1 MICFTRIPLK
11 DFIKKHNPQEPKKE
25 TIENF
30 EKEIN
35 NLLENAP
42 KQDDEEFQKNE
53 INKFLKNTY
62 GYDCNTY
69 KKVDSAIY
77 VDGEVRVLIE
87 VKALNNRNEFPKNRE
102 NPISKAFCQMVLYFL
117 EEIEKEKNNSLKH
130 TIICNAHEFFLFDC
144 KDLLFLKED
153 KRIKDFYK
161 KCAKKEGTDSSK
173 PKFYKDLEQ
182 YLQEDFQGEL
192 RYTHFNLS
200 NYDPKELP
208 LIYQV
213 LSQEVLL
220 KQRKTLDAN
229 TLNKDF
235 YEELLYILGLE
246 EQNDKGKIL
255 IKPSRT
261 QNSLSAA
268 LKKKYENLDDEEV
281 MALLIAWNNR
291 ILFLRLLE
299 SLLISFKHFE
309 KPFLTTENFKDFNA
323 LNTLFFEVLAKKN
336 SERSLNKE
344 DKILEKI
351 PYLNSSLFDQ
361 TPLELKGHEI
371 RLLENKKLELYQNSV
386 LKKHENYQEKK
397 ELPLLKYLFEFLRLY
412 KFTTTPKDIK
422 DNTDTSESRLINPSV
437 LGLVFEKLNG
447 YKEGSFYTPSFI
459 TSYMCKES
467 ITPIVLDK
475 FNAIYQWDCENLKAL
490 REKIDRNFSNEKA
503 KEYLNTLLTLRIC
516 DPAVGS
522 GHFLVSALNEMVLIA
537 YELGL
542 IASLYRHELRLEND
556 EIIIHHAQTGEI
568 FNYKKPHSENDPH
581 HQIQK
586 ELFELK
592 KDIIENCLFGVDIN
606 PNSCEITKLRLW
618 IELLKYSYYIFEK
631 GKNTNNL
638 ETLPNIDINIKCAN
652 SLVSRFALKDKALL
666 KTEKNKNLEYYI
678 AEYKELVKI
687 YKDPKI
693 LESLTRPIKD
703 SNAVRKY
710 AKERLY
716 QELAQ
721 NPNKDFK
728 KALNDRIEKIKEA
741 FKLTLEPPQKELK
754 FKKFLKEHLE
764 LYGKSILEEANDNGL
779 ELEALALEKKM
790 AHEGLFH
797 DYTPYPKL
805 DKTDKVVGLEHFN
818 RYVLTSYKDLQDENE
833 RYANALEWRFEF
845 PEVLNDE
852 GDFLGFD
859 CIIGNPPY
867 IRQEHIKDLKP
878 LLQKQY
884 QDFYNSTA
892 DIYTYFFAL
901 AYHLLKEKG
910 FNAFITSNKYARAK
924 YGAKLRELLLK
935 KTTLVSYMELNALK
949 VFESAA
955 VDTSIM
961 SFIKQT
967 PPKESDFEY
976 YEPTPNDKDDLKSTP
991 HLPMKQNALSTESFI
1006 FANATLLDLRDKIE
1020 SVGTPLKDWDIQIN
1034 YGIKTGANEAFIIP
1048 TEKREEIL
1056 KNCDDAQKDERGMS
1070 ERERTKELIKPI
1082 LRGKDIKR
1090 YSYEWADLW
1099 VIIAKFG
1106 SHEFLEVEYPTI
1118 YNHLLQYKDQL
1129 EQRGQ
1134 CRYSRG
1140 PQNSN
1145 KPYPGQHHW
1154 LELDNNPKDSYLQD
1168 FEKEKIVYGEIV
1180 QEPRFYLDNGECEL
1194 GVFYAEATS
1203 FILTGEHLRYLL
1215 GMLHSKLITF
1225 AFKTFYAGGGLGESG
1240 YRYKKAFIERLP
1252 IPQITEKNQELAD
1265 KITDGAK
1272 QILALKAKDPKAN
1285 TQGLEKEIDAL
1296 VYQLYHLTDEEIKTI
1311 ENGQ

>member
-1 MICFTRIPLK
+1 MIFTRIPLK
-11 DFIKKHNPQEPKKE
+11 DFIKKYNPPTPTKE
-25 TIENF
+25 TVENF

-35 NLLENAP
+35 SLLENAP
-42 KQDDEEFQKNE
+42 RQDGEEFQKNE
-53 INKFLKNTY
+53 INSFLKNTY
-62 GYDCNTY
+62 GYKCNTDE
-69 KKVDSAIY
+69 KVDSAIY

-102 NPISKAFCQMVLYFL
+102 NPLSKAFCQMVLYFL

-144 KDLLFLKED
+144 KDLLFLNED
-153 KRIKDFYK
+153 KCIKKLYK
-161 KCAKKEGTDSSK
+161 NYAKKEGTDSSK

-182 YLQEDFQGEL
+182 YLQKDFQGEL

-200 NYDPKELP
+200 DDFKELP

-213 LSQEVLL
+213 LSHEVLL
-220 KQRKTLDAN
+220 KQKKTLDAN

-255 IKPSRT
+255 IKPSCT
-261 QNSLSAA
+261 ENSLSDA
-268 LKKKYENLDDEEV
+268 LKKKYTNLDDEEV

-299 SLLISFKHFE
+299 SLLISFRHFKNE
-309 KPFLTTENFKDFNA
+309 NHFLTTENFNDFNA

-336 SERSLNKE
+336 SERFPEIKK
-344 DKILEKI
+344 DKILQKI

-371 RLLENKKLELYQNSV
+371 KLLDNKKLEIYKNSV
-386 LKKHENYQEKK
+386 LKKHEDYQKEK
-397 ELPLLKYLFEFLRLY
+397 ELPLLKYLFEFLRVY
-412 KFTTTPKDIK
+412 DFTTTPKDIK
-422 DNTDTSESRLINPSV
+422 DNQNKSESRLINPSV

-475 FNAIYQWDCENLKAL
+475 FNQTYKIECEKLTELKNYL
-490 REKIDRNFSNEKA
+490 KNSYKEDKR
-503 KEYLNTLLTLRIC
+503 KEYLQLLLTLRVC

-556 EIIIHHAQTGEI
+556 EIIIHYTPTGEI
-568 FNYKKPHSENDPH
+568 FNYKKPDSENDPH
-581 HQIQK
+581 HHIQK
-586 ELFELK
+586 ELFNLK

-652 SLVSRFALKDKALL
+652 SLISRFSLHDDLKKIPNI
-666 KTEKNKNLEYYI
+666 KQKI
-678 AEYKELVKI
+678 QEYKDLVAQ
-687 YKDPKI
+687 YKDPNPLYPLNKQDLINKI
-693 LESLTRPIKD
+693 QDLKNTFSLTLKDPKTKAELEKAIEKHIKD
-703 SNAVRKY
+703 YNYFALDDKSLLAGLNYFTPSLFGTPKLSP
-710 AKERLY
+710 KE
-716 QELAQ
+716 E
-721 NPNKDFK
+721 
-728 KALNDRIEKIKEA
+728 EEA
-741 FKLTLEPPQKELK
+741 FAS
-754 FKKFLKEHLE
+754 
-764 LYGKSILEEANDNGL
+764 YGRIR
-779 ELEALALEKKM
+779 ALRK
-790 AHEGLFH
+790 
-797 DYTPYPKL
+797 KL
-805 DKTDKVVGLEHFN
+805 DDALSGRE
-818 RYVLTSYKDLQDENE
+818 YQ
-833 RYANALEWRFEF
+833 NAFEWRFEF
-845 PEVLNDE
+845 PEVLDDE

-884 QDFYNSTA
+884 QDFYNSSS

-924 YGAKLRELLLK
+924 YGTKLRELLLK
-935 KTTLVSYMELNALK
+935 KTTIVSYMELNALK

-961 SFIKQT
+961 NFIKQT
-967 PPKESDFEY
+967 PLKENSFKY
-976 YEPTPNDKDDLKSTP
+976 YEPTPNDKDDLKNTP
-991 HLPMKQNALSTESFI
+991 SLLMKQNALSTESFI
-1006 FANATLLDLRDKIE
+1006 FANATFLDLRDKMENI
-1020 SVGTPLKDWDIQIN
+1020 GTPLKDWDIQI
-1034 YGIKTGANEAFIIP
+1034 YRGILTGANEAFIIP
-1048 TEKREEIL
+1048 TEKRDAIL
-1056 KNCDDAQKDERGMS
+1056 NACKTQE

-1082 LRGKDIKR
+1082 LREKDIKR
-1090 YSYEWADLW
+1090 YSYEWAHLW
-1099 VIIAKFG
+1099 VINTHNGYTSAFKSKIPPIDIEKYPAIKTHLDAHYDTIATRCDQG
-1106 SHEFLEVEYPTI
+1106 DTPYHLRNCAYLE
-1118 YNHLLQYKDQL
+1118 
-1129 EQRGQ
+1129 
-1134 CRYSRG
+1134 
-1140 PQNSN
+1140 
-1145 KPYPGQHHW
+1145 
-1154 LELDNNPKDSYLQD
+1154 D

-1194 GVFYAEATS
+1194 GGFYAEATS

-1252 IPQITEKNQELAD
+1252 IPKITTKNQELAD
-1265 KITDGAK
+1265 KITDYAE
-1272 QILALKAKDPKAN
+1272 QILALKEKDPKAN
-1285 TQGLEKEIDAL
+1285 TQKLEKEIDAL
-1296 VYQLYHLTDEEIKTI
+1296 VYQLYHLTDEEIKII
-1311 ENGQ
+1311 EDGQ

>member
-1 MICFTRIPLK
+1 MIKFAHIPLK

-35 NLLENAP
+35 SLLENA
-42 KQDDEEFQKNE
+42 KRQDDEEFQKNE
-53 INKFLKNTY
+53 INKFLKNAY
-62 GYDCNTY
+62 GYDCNTR

-77 VDGEVRVLIE
+77 VDGKAWVLIE
-87 VKALNNRNEFPKNRE
+87 VKALNKKTEFPKNRE
-102 NPISKAFCQMVLYFL
+102 NPLSKAFCQMVLYFL

-144 KDLLFLKED
+144 KDLLFLKD
-153 KRIKDFYK
+153 NKRIKKFYDNH
-161 KCAKKEGTDSSK
+161 AKKEGTDSSK

-200 NYDPKELP
+200 SYDPKELP

-268 LKKKYENLDDEEV
+268 LKYSYTNLDDEEV

-299 SLLISFKHFE
+299 SLLISFEHFE
-309 KPFLTTENFKDFNA
+309 NKNHFLTTDNFKDFNA

-336 SERSLNKE
+336 SERLPATKE
-344 DKILEKI
+344 NKILEKI

-361 TPLELKGHEI
+361 TPLELKGYEI
-371 RLLENKKLELYQNSV
+371 KLLDNKKLEIYKNSV
-386 LKKHENYQEKK
+386 LKKHEDYQNEKA
-397 ELPLLKYLFEFLRLY
+397 LPLLKYLFEFLRVY
-412 KFTTTPKDIK
+412 DFTTTPKDIK
-422 DNTDTSESRLINPSV
+422 DNQNKSESRLINPSV

-475 FNAIYQWDCENLKAL
+475 FNAIYEWGCKDLESLKG
-490 REKIDRNFSNEKA
+490 KIDRNFSNEKA
-503 KEYLNTLLTLRIC
+503 KEYLQLLLTLRVC

-522 GHFLVSALNEMVLIA
+522 GHFLVSALNEMVWIA

-542 IASLYRHELRLEND
+542 IASLHRHELRLEND
-556 EIIIHHAQTGEI
+556 EIIIHTPENKI
-568 FNYKKPHSENDPH
+568 FNYTIPHRENDPH

-592 KDIIENCLFGVDIN
+592 KSIIENCLFGVDIN

-631 GKNTNNL
+631 GKNTNAL

-652 SLVSRFALKDKALL
+652 SLIFNFPLNSKLTIGQTLEFS
-666 KTEKNKNLEYYI
+666 KNLKAEI
-678 AEYKELVKI
+678 KEYKNSVML
-687 YKDPKI
+687 YKEGLGEKTKI
-693 LESLTRPIKD
+693 LQNIAKLKSLIINYFIEKHQAKKHLKESLKAFISEYGDGIFDIGTAFGMEMLKIARLKENNYRFNPTLTKKQPRPIGVEA
-703 SNAVRKY
+703 N
-710 AKERLY
+710 RL
-716 QELAQ
+716 L
-721 NPNKDFK
+721 
-728 KALNDRIEKIKEA
+728 IKIRECY
-741 FKLTLEPPQKELK
+741 E
-754 FKKFLKEHLE
+754 
-764 LYGKSILEEANDNGL
+764 ILENLRNS
-779 ELEALALEKKM
+779 K
-790 AHEGLFH
+790 
-797 DYTPYPKL
+797 
-805 DKTDKVVGLEHFN
+805 
-818 RYVLTSYKDLQDENE
+818 
-833 RYANALEWRFEF
+833 ALEWRFEF
-845 PEVLNDE
+845 PEVLDDE

-867 IRQEHIKDLKP
+867 IRQEQIKDLKP
-878 LLQKQY
+878 LLEKQY
-884 QDFYNSTA
+884 HDFYNSTA

-910 FNAFITSNKYARAK
+910 FSAFITSNKYARAK
-924 YGAKLRELLLK
+924 YGAKLREWLLK
-935 KTTLVSYMELNALK
+935 KTTIVSYMELNALK

-961 SFIKQT
+961 NFIKQT
-967 PPKESDFEY
+967 PPKESVFKY

-991 HLPMKQNALSTESFI
+991 SLSMKQNALSTESFI

-1020 SVGTPLKDWDIQIN
+1020 KSGTPLKDWDIQIN
-1034 YGIKTGANEAFIIP
+1034 YGIKTGTNEAFIIP
-1048 TEKREEIL
+1048 TEKRDAIL
-1056 KNCDDAQKDERGMS
+1056 NACKTQE
-1070 ERERTKELIKPI
+1070 ERERTERLIKPI

-1090 YSYEWADLW
+1090 YSYEWAGEW
-1099 VIIAKFG
+1099 IIFIPWHFPNTG
-1106 SHEFLEVEYPTI
+1106 SPKSMEKNEQDFSIHYPII
-1118 YNHLLQYKDQL
+1118 YAHLLSHKDEL
-1129 EQRGQ
+1129 LKRNKDETGKRYEWYCLQRWAAN
-1134 CRYSRG
+1134 Y
-1140 PQNSN
+1140 
-1145 KPYPGQHHW
+1145 Y
-1154 LELDNNPKDSYLQD
+1154 QD

-1194 GVFYAEATS
+1194 GGFYAEATS

-1265 KITDGAK
+1265 KIIALVDK
-1272 QILALKAKDPKAN
+1272 ILKSKEKDPKAN
-1285 TQGLEKEIDAL
+1285 TQKLEKEIDAL
-1296 VYQLYHLTDEEIKTI
+1296 VYRLYNLTDEEIKII
-1311 ENGQ
+1311 EDGQRIKSACSLSKKHPPLKKGDS

>member
-1 MICFTRIPLK
+1 MIRFARIPLK

-35 NLLENAP
+35 SLLENAP
-42 KQDDEEFQKNE
+42 RQDDEEFQKNE
-53 INKFLKNTY
+53 INKFLKNAY

-77 VDGEVRVLIE
+77 VGKEVRVLIE
-87 VKALNNRNEFPKNRE
+87 VKALNNRNEFPKDRE
-102 NPISKAFCQMVLYFL
+102 NPLSKAFCQMVLYFL

-144 KDLLFLKED
+144 KDLLFLEKD
-153 KRIKDFYK
+153 KRINKFYENY
-161 KCAKKEGTDSSK
+161 AKKEGTDSSK
-173 PKFYKDLEQ
+173 PKFYQDLEQ

-192 RYTHFNLS
+192 PYTHFNLS
-200 NYDPKELP
+200 DDFKELP

-213 LSQEVLL
+213 LSHEVLL

-246 EQNDKGKIL
+246 EKNEKGKIL

-261 QNSLSAA
+261 ENSLSDA
-268 LKKKYENLDDEEV
+268 LKGSYNNLDDEEV

-309 KPFLTTENFKDFNA
+309 KPFLTTENFNDFNA

-351 PYLNSSLFDQ
+351 PYLNSSLFDK
-361 TPLELKGHEI
+361 TPLELKGYEI
-371 RLLENKKLELYQNSV
+371 KLLDNKKLEIYKNSV

-397 ELPLLKYLFEFLRLY
+397 ELPLLEYFFAFLRLY

-475 FNAIYQWDCENLKAL
+475 FNATYQWDCENLKAL

-503 KEYLNTLLTLRIC
+503 KEYLNTLLTLRVC

-522 GHFLVSALNEMVLIA
+522 GHFLVSALNEMVWIA

-542 IASLYRHELRLEND
+542 IVSLYRHKLRLEND

-592 KDIIENCLFGVDIN
+592 KSIIENCLFGVDIN
-606 PNSCEITKLRLW
+606 PNSCEIAKLRLW
-618 IELLKYSYYIFEK
+618 IELLKYSYYIFEE
-631 GKNTNNL
+631 GKNTNAL

-652 SLVSRFALKDKALL
+652 SLISRFNLNDDLKKIPNI
-666 KTEKNKNLEYYI
+666 KQKI
-678 AEYKELVKI
+678 QEYKDLVAQ
-687 YKDPKI
+687 YKDPNPLYPLNKADLINKI
-693 LESLTRPIKD
+693 QDLKNTFSLTLKD
-703 SNAVRKY
+703 PKTKA
-710 AKERLY
+710 
-716 QELAQ
+716 ELE
-721 NPNKDFK
+721 
-728 KALNDRIEKIKEA
+728 KAIEKHIKKYNDFALDDKSLLDGLNYFIPSLFGTPKLSPKEEEEA
-741 FKLTLEPPQKELK
+741 FAS
-754 FKKFLKEHLE
+754 
-764 LYGKSILEEANDNGL
+764 YGRIR
-779 ELEALALEKKM
+779 ALRK
-790 AHEGLFH
+790 
-797 DYTPYPKL
+797 KL
-805 DKTDKVVGLEHFN
+805 DDALSGRE
-818 RYVLTSYKDLQDENE
+818 YQ
-833 RYANALEWRFEF
+833 NAFEWRFEF

-867 IRQEHIKDLKP
+867 IDYRKIDEKTKIFLSKFSSVYKKSKEGSIFVYFIERASKLIIKHGLISFINPIAYLCKPTDHGIRDYIDKNLKITMLIDL
-878 LLQKQY
+878 
-884 QDFYNSTA
+884 
-892 DIYTYFFAL
+892 
-901 AYHLLKEKG
+901 
-910 FNAFITSNKYARAK
+910 SNIKI
-924 YGAKLRELLLK
+924 
-935 KTTLVSYMELNALK
+935 
-949 VFESAA
+949 FESAS
-955 VDTSIM
+955 TYTCINI
-961 SFIKQT
+961 FKREN
-967 PPKESDFEY
+967 KENEILFQRFDDFTELSS
-976 YEPTPNDKDDLKSTP
+976 NKDDFLKIPSVNIEHISIFLDPISRHIAERFKTQ
-991 HLPMKQNALSTESFI
+991 LGDFCKIFCGLS
-1006 FANATLLDLRDKIE
+1006 KIGFRSDVINTNSE
-1020 SVGTPLKDWDIQIN
+1020 KSV
-1034 YGIKTGANEAFIIP
+1034 Y
-1048 TEKREEIL
+1048 
-1056 KNCDDAQKDERGMS
+1056 
-1070 ERERTKELIKPI
+1070 
-1082 LRGKDIKR
+1082 
-1090 YSYEWADLW
+1090 
-1099 VIIAKFG
+1099 
-1106 SHEFLEVEYPTI
+1106 FLESSDI
-1118 YNHLLQYKDQL
+1118 YRYYVNDFGKKFLKRIDDYFSQEKQEIF
-1129 EQRGQ
+1129 EQ
-1134 CRYSRG
+1134 
-1140 PQNSN
+1140 
-1145 KPYPGQHHW
+1145 
-1154 LELDNNPKDSYLQD
+1154 QD
-1168 FEKEKIVYGEIV
+1168 IIFMTRMTNQIRCVVVPLGVYGGKVNILYDFRID
-1180 QEPRFYLDNGECEL
+1180 RFLIL
-1194 GVFYAEATS
+1194 GV
-1203 FILTGEHLRYLL
+1203 LN
-1215 GMLHSKLITF
+1215 SKLMTYF
-1225 AFKTFYAGGGLGESG
+1225 
-1240 YRYKKAFIERLP
+1240 YKKKFFPTHMQGGAFGFDTLSVETLP
-1252 IPQITEKNQELAD
+1252 IPQITKSNKPTAD
-1265 KITDGAK
+1265 KIIALVDKILQAK
-1272 QILALKAKDPKAN
+1272 EKDPKAN

-1296 VYQLYHLTDEEIKTI
+1296 VYQIYHLTDEEIKII

>member
-1 MICFTRIPLK
+1 MMSFTRILLK
-11 DFIKKHNPQEPKKE
+11 DFIKKYNPPTPTKE

-35 NLLENAP
+35 SLLENAP
-42 KQDDEEFQKNE
+42 RQDDEEFQKNE
-53 INKFLKNTY
+53 INKFFLKTY
-62 GYDCNTY
+62 GYECNTR
-69 KKVDSAIY
+69 KKVDSAVY

-87 VKALNNRNEFPKNRE
+87 VKALNNKIEFPKNRE
-102 NPISKAFCQMVLYFL
+102 NPLSKAFCQMVFYFL
-117 EEIEKEKNNSLKH
+117 KEIENNNSLKH
-130 TIICNAHEFFLFDC
+130 AIICNVHEFFLFDC
-144 KDLLFLKED
+144 KDLLFLNDD
-153 KRIKDFYK
+153 KRIKKFYK
-161 KCAKKEGTDSSK
+161 NYDKKEGTDPSTK
-173 PKFYKDLEQ
+173 RFYSDLEE
-182 YLQEDFQGEL
+182 YLKKDFKGEL
-192 RYTHFNLS
+192 PYTHFNLS
-200 NYDPKELP
+200 SYDPKELP
-208 LIYQV
+208 LIYQA

-220 KQRKTLDAN
+220 KQKKTLDAN

-246 EQNDKGKIL
+246 EQNEKGKIL

-261 QNSLSAA
+261 QNSLSYA
-268 LKKKYENLDDEEV
+268 LKEKYKNLEDEEV

-309 KPFLTTENFKDFNA
+309 KSFLTTDNFKTFNA

-336 SERSLNKE
+336 NERLKEIKE

-351 PYLNSSLFDQ
+351 PYLNSSLFDK

-371 RLLENKKLELYQNSV
+371 KLLDNKKLEIYKNSV
-386 LKKHENYQEKK
+386 LKKHEDYQKEKA
-397 ELPLLKYLFEFLRLY
+397 LPLLKYFFAFLHAY

-422 DNTDTSESRLINPSV
+422 DNQNKSESRLINPSV

-475 FNAIYQWDCENLKAL
+475 FNAIYQWDCKDLEALKG
-490 REKIDRNFSNEKA
+490 KIDRNFSKEKA
-503 KEYLNTLLTLRIC
+503 KEYLQLLLTLRVC

-522 GHFLVSALNEMVLIA
+522 GHFLVSALNEMVWIA

-556 EIIIHHAQTGEI
+556 EIIIHTPEDKV
-568 FNYKKPHSENDPH
+568 FNYTIPHSENDPH
-581 HQIQK
+581 HHIQK

-631 GKNTNNL
+631 GKNTNAL
-638 ETLPNIDINIKCAN
+638 ETLPNIDINIKCTN
-652 SLVSRFALKDKALL
+652 SLISRFALKDKALL
-666 KTEKNKNLEYYI
+666 KTEKNQNLEYYI

-693 LESLTRPIKD
+693 LETLTHPIKD

-728 KALNDRIEKIKEA
+728 KALNDRIEKIKKA
-741 FKLTLEPPQKELK
+741 FKLTLDPPPKELK

-764 LYGKSILEEANDNGL
+764 LYGKSILEEANYNGL
-779 ELEALALEKKM
+779 ELEALALEKQM
-790 AHEGLFH
+790 ANEKLFH
-797 DYTPYPKL
+797 DYRPYPKL
-805 DKTDKVVGLEHFN
+805 DKSDKVVGLEHFN

-833 RYANALEWRFEF
+833 RYANAFEWRFEF
-845 PEVLNDE
+845 PEVLDDE

-878 LLQKQY
+878 LLEKQY
-884 QDFYNSTA
+884 QDFYNSSS

-901 AYHLLKEKG
+901 SYHLLKEKG

-935 KTTLVSYMELNALK
+935 K
-949 VFESAA
+949 
-955 VDTSIM
+955 
-961 SFIKQT
+961 
-967 PPKESDFEY
+967 
-976 YEPTPNDKDDLKSTP
+976 
-991 HLPMKQNALSTESFI
+991 
-1006 FANATLLDLRDKIE
+1006 
-1020 SVGTPLKDWDIQIN
+1020 
-1034 YGIKTGANEAFIIP
+1034 
-1048 TEKREEIL
+1048 
-1056 KNCDDAQKDERGMS
+1056 
-1070 ERERTKELIKPI
+1070 
-1082 LRGKDIKR
+1082 
-1090 YSYEWADLW
+1090 
-1099 VIIAKFG
+1099 
-1106 SHEFLEVEYPTI
+1106 
-1118 YNHLLQYKDQL
+1118 NHP
-1129 EQRGQ
+1129 
-1134 CRYSRG
+1134 C
-1140 PQNSN
+1140 
-1145 KPYPGQHHW
+1145 
-1154 LELDNNPKDSYLQD
+1154 
-1168 FEKEKIVYGEIV
+1168 
-1180 QEPRFYLDNGECEL
+1180 
-1194 GVFYAEATS
+1194 
-1203 FILTGEHLRYLL
+1203 
-1215 GMLHSKLITF
+1215 
-1225 AFKTFYAGGGLGESG
+1225 
-1240 YRYKKAFIERLP
+1240 
-1252 IPQITEKNQELAD
+1252 
-1265 KITDGAK
+1265 
-1272 QILALKAKDPKAN
+1272 
-1285 TQGLEKEIDAL
+1285 
-1296 VYQLYHLTDEEIKTI
+1296 
-1311 ENGQ
+1311 

>member
-1 MICFTRIPLK
+1 MMSFTRIPLK
-11 DFIKKHNPQEPKKE
+11 VFIKKYNPQEPKKE

-35 NLLENAP
+35 SLLENVP
-42 KQDDEEFQKNE
+42 RQDDEEFQKNE
-53 INKFLKNTY
+53 INKFLKNAY

-69 KKVDSAIY
+69 EKVDSVIY
-77 VDGEVRVLIE
+77 VDKEVRVLIE
-87 VKALNNRNEFPKNRE
+87 VKALNNKTEFPKNRE
-102 NPISKAFCQMVLYFL
+102 NPLSKAFCQMVLYFL

-144 KDLLFLKED
+144 KDLLSLKED
-153 KRIKDFYK
+153 KRIKKFYK
-161 KCAKKEGTDSSK
+161 NYAKKEGTDSSK

-182 YLQEDFQGEL
+182 FLQEDFQGEL

-200 NYDPKELP
+200 DDFKELP

-220 KQRKTLDAN
+220 KQKRTLDAN

-261 QNSLSAA
+261 KNSLSGA
-268 LKKKYENLDDEEV
+268 LKEKYKNLDDEEV

-299 SLLISFKHFE
+299 SLLISFEHFE
-309 KPFLTTENFKDFNA
+309 KERSFLTTGNFKDFNA

-336 SERSLNKE
+336 SERLPEIKE
-344 DKILEKI
+344 NKILGKI
-351 PYLNSSLFDQ
+351 PYLNSSLFDK

-371 RLLENKKLELYQNSV
+371 KLLDNKKLEIYKNSV
-386 LKKHENYQEKK
+386 LKKHENYQKDK
-397 ELPLLKYLFEFLRLY
+397 ASLPLLEYFFKFLHLY

-467 ITPIVLDK
+467 ITTIVLDK
-475 FNAIYQWDCENLKAL
+475 FNQKYNIECDKLKEL
-490 REKIDRNFSNEKA
+490 KNYLKNSYKEDKR
-503 KEYLNTLLTLRIC
+503 KEYLQLLLTLRIC

-542 IASLYRHELRLEND
+542 IASLHRYSLTLEND
-556 EIIIHHAQTGEI
+556 EIIIHYTPTGEI
-568 FNYKKPHSENDPH
+568 FNYKKPLRENDPH
-581 HQIQK
+581 HHIQK

-592 KDIIENCLFGVDIN
+592 KSIIENCLFGVDIN

-618 IELLKYSYYIFEK
+618 IELLKYSYYIFEE
-631 GKNTNNL
+631 GKNTNAL

-652 SLVSRFALKDKALL
+652 SLISRFNLNDDLKKIPNI
-666 KTEKNKNLEYYI
+666 KKKI
-678 AEYKELVKI
+678 QEYKDLVAQ
-687 YKDPKI
+687 YKDPNPLYPLNKADLINKI
-693 LESLTRPIKD
+693 QDLKNTFSLTLKD
-703 SNAVRKY
+703 PKTKA
-710 AKERLY
+710 
-716 QELAQ
+716 ELE
-721 NPNKDFK
+721 KT
-728 KALNDRIEKIKEA
+728 IEKHIKKYNFFALDDKSLLDGLNYFIPSLFGTLKLSPKEEEEA
-741 FKLTLEPPQKELK
+741 FAS
-754 FKKFLKEHLE
+754 
-764 LYGKSILEEANDNGL
+764 YGRIR
-779 ELEALALEKKM
+779 ALRK
-790 AHEGLFH
+790 
-797 DYTPYPKL
+797 KL
-805 DKTDKVVGLEHFN
+805 DDALSGGE
-818 RYVLTSYKDLQDENE
+818 YQ
-833 RYANALEWRFEF
+833 NAFEWRFEF
-845 PEVLNDE
+845 PEVLDDE

-867 IRQEHIKDLKP
+867 IRQEQIKDLKP
-878 LLQKQY
+878 LLEKQY

-901 AYHLLKEKG
+901 SFHLLREKG
-910 FNAFITSNKYARAK
+910 FSAFITSNKYARAK
-924 YGAKLRELLLK
+924 YGAKLREWLLK

-955 VDTSIM
+955 VDTSIIH
-961 SFIKQT
+961 FIKQ
-967 PPKESDFEY
+967 PPLKESDFKY
-976 YEPTPNDKDDLKSTP
+976 YEPTPDDKDDLKSTP
-991 HLPMKQNALSTESFI
+991 YLSMKQNALSTESFI

-1048 TEKREEIL
+1048 TEKRDEIL
-1056 KNCDDAQKDERGMS
+1056 NACKTQE
-1070 ERERTKELIKPI
+1070 ERERTERLIKPI

-1090 YSYEWADLW
+1090 YSYEWAGEWLINTHNGYTSNLKSKIPPIDIEKYPATKAHLDAHYDT
-1099 VIIAKFG
+1099 IATRCDQG
-1106 SHEFLEVEYPTI
+1106 DTPYHLRNCAYLE
-1118 YNHLLQYKDQL
+1118 
-1129 EQRGQ
+1129 
-1134 CRYSRG
+1134 
-1140 PQNSN
+1140 
-1145 KPYPGQHHW
+1145 
-1154 LELDNNPKDSYLQD
+1154 D
-1168 FEKEKIVYGEIV
+1168 FEKEKIVYPETSQGAYFIYENSGIFLEKTVFMIV
-1180 QEPRFYLDNGECEL
+1180 SDAYNLKL
-1194 GVFYAEATS
+1194 
-1203 FILTGEHLRYLL
+1203 LTALL
-1215 GMLHSKLITF
+1215 NSKLITF
-1225 AFKTFYAGGGLGESG
+1225 YFKNFCGGCILGKSG
-1240 YRYKKAFIERLP
+1240 YQYNKHALEKIP

-1265 KITDGAK
+1265 KITDCAE

-1285 TQGLEKEIDAL
+1285 TQKLEKEIDAL

-1311 ENGQ
+1311 EDGQ

>member
-1 MICFTRIPLK
+1 M
-11 DFIKKHNPQEPKKE
+11 
-25 TIENF
+25 
-30 EKEIN
+30 
-35 NLLENAP
+35 
-42 KQDDEEFQKNE
+42 
-53 INKFLKNTY
+53 
-62 GYDCNTY
+62 
-69 KKVDSAIY
+69 
-77 VDGEVRVLIE
+77 
-87 VKALNNRNEFPKNRE
+87 
-102 NPISKAFCQMVLYFL
+102 
-117 EEIEKEKNNSLKH
+117 
-130 TIICNAHEFFLFDC
+130 
-144 KDLLFLKED
+144 
-153 KRIKDFYK
+153 
-161 KCAKKEGTDSSK
+161 GTS
-173 PKFYKDLEQ
+173 
-182 YLQEDFQGEL
+182 
-192 RYTHFNLS
+192 RH
-200 NYDPKELP
+200 
-208 LIYQV
+208 
-213 LSQEVLL
+213 EVLL
-220 KQRKTLDAN
+220 KQKKTLDAN

-246 EQNDKGKIL
+246 EKNEKGKTL

-268 LKKKYENLDDEEV
+268 LKEKYTDLDDEEV

-299 SLLISFKHFE
+299 SLLISFEHF
-309 KPFLTTENFKDFNA
+309 KNSFLTIENFKDFNA

-336 SERSLNKE
+336 SERLPEIKE
-344 DKILEKI
+344 NKILGKI
-351 PYLNSSLFDQ
+351 PYLNSSLFDE
-361 TPLELKGHEI
+361 TPLELKGYEI
-371 RLLENKKLELYQNSV
+371 KLLDNKKLEIYKNSV
-386 LKKHENYQEKK
+386 LKKDNPKQEP
-397 ELPLLKYLFEFLRLY
+397 LPLLEYLFKFLHVH

-467 ITPIVLDK
+467 ITKIVLDK

-490 REKIDRNFSNEKA
+490 REKIDRNFSNEKT
-503 KEYLNTLLTLRIC
+503 KEYLQLLLTLRVC

-537 YELGL
+537 YKLGL
-542 IASLYRHELRLEND
+542 IASLYACDLKLEND
-556 EIIIHHAQTGEI
+556 EIIIHYTPTGEI

-618 IELLKYSYYIFEK
+618 IELLKYSYYIFEE

-652 SLVSRFALKDKALL
+652 SLISRFNLNDDLKKIPNI
-666 KTEKNKNLEYYI
+666 KQKI
-678 AEYKELVKI
+678 QEYKDLVAQ
-687 YKDPKI
+687 YKDPNPLYPLNKQDLINKI
-693 LESLTRPIKD
+693 QDLKNTFSLTLKDPKTKAELEKAIEKHIKD
-703 SNAVRKY
+703 YNYFALDDKSLLDGLNYFIPSLFGTPKLSP
-710 AKERLY
+710 KE
-716 QELAQ
+716 E
-721 NPNKDFK
+721 
-728 KALNDRIEKIKEA
+728 EEA
-741 FKLTLEPPQKELK
+741 FAS
-754 FKKFLKEHLE
+754 
-764 LYGKSILEEANDNGL
+764 YGRIR
-779 ELEALALEKKM
+779 ALRK
-790 AHEGLFH
+790 
-797 DYTPYPKL
+797 KL
-805 DKTDKVVGLEHFN
+805 DDALSGGEYH
-818 RYVLTSYKDLQDENE
+818 
-833 RYANALEWRFEF
+833 NAFEWRFEF
-845 PEVLNDE
+845 PEVLDDE

-859 CIIGNPPY
+859 CIIANPPY
-867 IRQEHIKDLKP
+867 IRQEQIKDLKP
-878 LLQKQY
+878 LLEKQY

-910 FNAFITSNKYARAK
+910 FSAFITSNKYARAK
-924 YGAKLRELLLK
+924 YGAKLREWLLK

-961 SFIKQT
+961 NFIKQT
-967 PPKESDFEY
+967 PPKESVFKY
-976 YEPTPNDKDDLKSTP
+976 YEPTENDKDDLKSTP
-991 HLPMKQNALSTESFI
+991 SLLMKQNALSTESFI

-1020 SVGTPLKDWDIQIN
+1020 SIGTPLKDWDIQIN

-1048 TEKREEIL
+1048 TEKRDAIL
-1056 KNCDDAQKDERGMS
+1056 NACKTQE
-1070 ERERTKELIKPI
+1070 ERECTERLIKPI

-1090 YSYEWADLW
+1090 YSYEWAGEWLINTHNGYTSNLKFKIPPIDIEKYPAIKTHLDSHYDT
-1099 VIIAKFG
+1099 IATRSDQG
-1106 SHEFLEVEYPTI
+1106 DTPYHLRNCAYLE
-1118 YNHLLQYKDQL
+1118 
-1129 EQRGQ
+1129 
-1134 CRYSRG
+1134 
-1140 PQNSN
+1140 
-1145 KPYPGQHHW
+1145 
-1154 LELDNNPKDSYLQD
+1154 D

-1194 GVFYAEATS
+1194 GYFYAEATS

-1252 IPQITEKNQELAD
+1252 IPQITPKNQELAQ
-1265 KITDGAK
+1265 KITDYAER
-1272 QILALKAKDPKAN
+1272 ILKSKAKDPKAN

-1296 VYQLYHLTDEEIKTI
+1296 VYQLYNLTDEEIKII
-1311 ENGQ
+1311 EDGQ

>member
-1 MICFTRIPLK
+1 MIRFTRIPLK

-35 NLLENAP
+35 SLLENAP

-53 INKFLKNTY
+53 INKFLKNAY
-62 GYDCNTY
+62 GYDCNTN

-87 VKALNNRNEFPKNRE
+87 VKALDNKTEFPKNRE
-102 NPISKAFCQMVLYFL
+102 NPLSKAFCQMVLYFL

-153 KRIKDFYK
+153 KRIKKFYENY
-161 KCAKKEGTDSSK
+161 AKKEGTDSSK

-192 RYTHFNLS
+192 RYTCFNL
-200 NYDPKELP
+200 NDDFKELP

-220 KQRKTLDAN
+220 KKRKTLDAN

-261 QNSLSAA
+261 QNSLSYAI
-268 LKKKYENLDDEEV
+268 KEQYKNLDDEEV

-299 SLLISFKHFE
+299 SLLISFEHFNKE
-309 KPFLTTENFKDFNA
+309 SFLTTENKESFLTTDNFKDFNA

-336 SERSLNKE
+336 SERSKEIKE

-351 PYLNSSLFDQ
+351 PYLNSSLFDK

-371 RLLENKKLELYQNSV
+371 KLLDNKKLEIYKNSV
-386 LKKHENYQEKK
+386 LKKQHENYQEKK
-397 ELPLLKYLFEFLRLY
+397 ELPLLEYFFEFLRLY

-422 DNTDTSESRLINPSV
+422 DNTDTSESYLINPSV

-459 TSYMCKES
+459 TSYMCKEN
-467 ITPIVLDK
+467 IKTIVLDK

-490 REKIDRNFSNEKA
+490 KGKIDRNFSNEKA
-503 KEYLNTLLTLRIC
+503 KEYLNTLLTLRVC

-522 GHFLVSALNEMVLIA
+522 GHFLVSALNEMVWIA

-542 IASLYRHELRLEND
+542 IASLYRHDLKLEND
-556 EIIIHHAQTGEI
+556 EIIIHYTPTGEI

-581 HQIQK
+581 HHIQK
-586 ELFELK
+586 EFFELK
-592 KDIIENCLFGVDIN
+592 KSIIENCLFGVDIN

-618 IELLKYSYYIFEK
+618 IELLKYSYYIFEE
-631 GKNTNNL
+631 GKNTNAL

-652 SLVSRFALKDKALL
+652 SLISRFALKDKALL
-666 KTEKNKNLEYYI
+666 KTEKNKNLKYSI

-687 YKDPKI
+687 YKDPQI
-693 LESLTRPIKD
+693 LETLTHPIKD
-703 SNAVRKY
+703 SDAVGKY

-716 QELAQ
+716 QELKQ

-728 KALNDRIEKIKEA
+728 KALNDRIEKIKKA
-741 FKLTLEPPQKELK
+741 FKLTLDPPPKELK

-764 LYGKSILEEANDNGL
+764 LYGKSILEEANYNGL
-779 ELEALALEKKM
+779 ELEALALEKQM
-790 AHEGLFH
+790 ANLFF
-797 DYTPYPKL
+797 DYRPYPKL
-805 DKTDKVVGLEHFN
+805 DKSDKVVGLEHFN

-845 PEVLNDE
+845 PEVLDDE

-878 LLQKQY
+878 LLEKQY

-901 AYHLLKEKG
+901 SYHLLKEKG
-910 FNAFITSNKYARAK
+910 FSAFITSNKYARAK

-949 VFESAA
+949 VFESAT

-961 SFIKQT
+961 NFIKQT
-967 PPKESDFEY
+967 PPKESGFKY

-991 HLPMKQNALSTESFI
+991 HLLMKQNALSTESFI

-1048 TEKREEIL
+1048 TGKRDEIL
-1056 KNCDDAQKDERGMS
+1056 NACKTQE
-1070 ERERTKELIKPI
+1070 ERERTEALIKPI

-1090 YSYEWADLW
+1090 YSYEWAHLW

-1145 KPYPGQHHW
+1145 KPYLGQHHW
-1154 LELDNNPKDSYLQD
+1154 LELDNNPRDNYLQE

-1180 QEPRFYLDNGECEL
+1180 QEP
-1194 GVFYAEATS
+1194 
-1203 FILTGEHLRYLL
+1203 
-1215 GMLHSKLITF
+1215 
-1225 AFKTFYAGGGLGESG
+1225 
-1240 YRYKKAFIERLP
+1240 
-1252 IPQITEKNQELAD
+1252 
-1265 KITDGAK
+1265 
-1272 QILALKAKDPKAN
+1272 
-1285 TQGLEKEIDAL
+1285 
-1296 VYQLYHLTDEEIKTI
+1296 
-1311 ENGQ
+1311 

>member
-1 MICFTRIPLK
+1 MISFTRILLK
-11 DFIKKHNPQEPKKE
+11 DFIKKYNPQEPKKE

-35 NLLENAP
+35 SLLENAP
-42 KQDDEEFQKNE
+42 RQDDEEFQKNE
-53 INKFLKNTY
+53 INKFLKNAY
-62 GYDCNTY
+62 GYDCNTN

-87 VKALNNRNEFPKNRE
+87 VKALNNRIEFPKDRE
-102 NPISKAFCQMVLYFL
+102 NPLSKAFCQMVFYFL
-117 EEIEKEKNNSLKH
+117 KEIKNNNSLKH
-130 TIICNAHEFFLFDC
+130 AIICNAHEFFLFDC
-144 KDLLFLKED
+144 KDLLNLFQND
-153 KRIKDFYK
+153 KKITKLHK
-161 KCAKKEGTDSSK
+161 NCASKEGTD
-173 PKFYKDLEQ
+173 PKTKRFYSDLEE
-182 YLQEDFQGEL
+182 YLKKDFEGEL

-200 NYDPKELP
+200 SDDPKELP

-213 LSQEVLL
+213 LSHEVLL
-220 KQRKTLDAN
+220 KQKKTLDAN

-261 QNSLSAA
+261 QNSLSDA
-268 LKKKYENLDDEEV
+268 LKKEYNKLDDEEV

-299 SLLISFKHFE
+299 SLLISFNHFE
-309 KPFLTTENFKDFNA
+309 KPSEKPSEKFFLTIENFTNFNA

-336 SERSLNKE
+336 NERSKEIKE
-344 DKILEKI
+344 DKILGKI
-351 PYLNSSLFDQ
+351 PYLNSSLFDK

-371 RLLENKKLELYQNSV
+371 KLLDNKSLEIYPKSILKKDKDYQN
-386 LKKHENYQEKK
+386 EKD
-397 ELPLLKYLFEFLRLY
+397 LPLLKYLFAFLHVY
-412 KFTTTPKDIK
+412 DFTTTPKDIK
-422 DNTDTSESRLINPSV
+422 DNRNTSESRLINPSV

-467 ITPIVLDK
+467 IKTIVLDK
-475 FNAIYQWDCENLKAL
+475 FNQKYNIECENLKEL
-490 REKIDRNFSNEKA
+490 KNYLKNNYKEDKR
-503 KEYLNTLLTLRIC
+503 KEYLQVLLALRIC

-522 GHFLVSALNEMVLIA
+522 GHFLVSALNEMVRIV

-542 IASLYRHELRLEND
+542 IASLYRHSLRLEND
-556 EIIIHHAQTGEI
+556 EIIIQHTQTGEI

-592 KDIIENCLFGVDIN
+592 KSIIENCLFGVDIN

-618 IELLKYSYYIFEK
+618 IELLKYSYYIFEE
-631 GKNTNNL
+631 GKNTNAL
-638 ETLPNIDINIKCAN
+638 ETIPNIDINIKCGN
-652 SLVSRFALKDKALL
+652 SLISRFALKDKALL
-666 KTEKNKNLEYYI
+666 KNEKNQNLKYSI

-693 LESLTRPIKD
+693 LETLTHPIKD

-716 QELAQ
+716 QELKQ
-721 NPNKDFK
+721 NPNQDFK

-741 FKLTLEPPQKELK
+741 FKLTLDPPPKELK

-764 LYGKSILEEANDNGL
+764 FYGRSILEEANYNGL
-779 ELEALALEKKM
+779 ELEALALEKQM
-790 AHEGLFH
+790 ANLFN
-797 DYTPYPKL
+797 DYRPYLKL
-805 DKTDKVVGLEHFN
+805 DKSDKVVGLEHFN

-845 PEVLNDE
+845 PEVLDDE

-867 IRQEHIKDLKP
+867 IRQEQIREIKP
-878 LLQKQY
+878 LLEKQY

-901 AYHLLKEKG
+901 SYHLLKEKG

-949 VFESAA
+949 VFESAT

-961 SFIKQT
+961 SFIKQE
-967 PPKESDFEY
+967 PPKESRFKY
-976 YEPTPNDKDDLKSTP
+976 YEPTPDDKSDLKSARS
-991 HLPMKQNALSTESFI
+991 LPMKQNALSTESFI

-1020 SVGTPLKDWDIQIN
+1020 SVGTPLKDWDIQIY
-1034 YGIKTGANEAFIIP
+1034 YGILTGANEAFIIP
-1048 TEKREEIL
+1048 TEKRDEIL
-1056 KNCDDAQKDERGMS
+1056 NACKTQEERK
-1070 ERERTKELIKPI
+1070 RTEALIKPI

-1099 VIIAKFG
+1099 LINTHNGYTSNLKFKIPPIDIEKYPALKSHLDSHWNTIATRCNQG
-1106 SHEFLEVEYPTI
+1106 DTPYNLRNCAYLE
-1118 YNHLLQYKDQL
+1118 
-1129 EQRGQ
+1129 
-1134 CRYSRG
+1134 
-1140 PQNSN
+1140 
-1145 KPYPGQHHW
+1145 
-1154 LELDNNPKDSYLQD
+1154 D

-1194 GVFYAEATS
+1194 GYFYAEATS
-1203 FILTGEHLRYLL
+1203 FILTGEHLHYLL

-1252 IPQITEKNQELAD
+1252 IPKITPQNQKLAR

-1272 QILALKAKDPKAN
+1272 AILEAKEKDPKAN
-1285 TQGLEKEIDAL
+1285 TQELEKEIDAL
-1296 VYQLYHLTDEEIKTI
+1296 VY
-1311 ENGQ
+1311 

>member
-1 MICFTRIPLK
+1 MIKFAHISLK
-11 DFIKKHNPQEPKKE
+11 DFIKKYNPQEPKKE

-35 NLLENAP
+35 SLLENA
-42 KQDDEEFQKNE
+42 KRQDGEEFQKNE
-53 INKFLKNTY
+53 INSFLKNTY
-62 GYDCNTY
+62 DYHCNTY
-69 KKVDSAIY
+69 EKVDSAIY
-77 VDGEVRVLIE
+77 VDGKAWVLIE
-87 VKALNNRNEFPKNRE
+87 VKALNNKNEFPKDRE
-102 NPISKAFCQMVLYFL
+102 NPISKAFCQMVFYFL
-117 EEIEKEKNNSLKH
+117 KEIENDNSLKH
-130 TIICNAHEFFLFDC
+130 AIICNAHEFFLFDC
-144 KDLLFLKED
+144 KDFRTLFQNDKEIT
-153 KRIKDFYK
+153 KLHKN
-161 KCAKKEGTDSSK
+161 CAKKEGTDPRTK
-173 PKFYKDLEQ
+173 RFYSDLEE
-182 YLQEDFQGEL
+182 YLKKDFEGEL
-192 RYTHFNLS
+192 RYTHFNLNS
-200 NYDPKELP
+200 DDPKE

-213 LSQEVLL
+213 LSHEVLL
-220 KQRKTLDAN
+220 KQKKTLDAN

-246 EQNDKGKIL
+246 EQNEKGKIL

-261 QNSLSAA
+261 KNSLSDA
-268 LKKKYENLDDEEV
+268 LKKEYNNLDDEEV

-309 KPFLTTENFKDFNA
+309 KSFLTIENFENFNA

-336 SERSLNKE
+336 NERSEKIKK
-344 DKILEKI
+344 DKILGKI
-351 PYLNSSLFDQ
+351 PYLNSSLFDK
-361 TPLELKGHEI
+361 TPLESKGHEI
-371 RLLENKKLELYQNSV
+371 KLLNNEPLEIYPKSILKKNKDYQN
-386 LKKHENYQEKK
+386 EKD
-397 ELPLLKYLFEFLRLY
+397 LPLLKYLFTFLHVY
-412 KFTTTPKDIK
+412 DFTTTPKDIK
-422 DNTDTSESRLINPSV
+422 DNRNTSESRLINPSV

-475 FNAIYQWDCENLKAL
+475 FNAIYEWDCKDLEAL
-490 REKIDRNFSNEKA
+490 RGKIDRNFSDQKA
-503 KEYLNTLLTLRIC
+503 KEYLQVLLALRIC

-522 GHFLVSALNEMVLIA
+522 GHFLVSALNEMVRIA

-542 IASLYRHELRLEND
+542 IASLYRHSLRLEND
-556 EIIIHHAQTGEI
+556 EIIIQHTQTGEI
-568 FNYKKPHSENDPH
+568 FNYTKAHSENDPH
-581 HQIQK
+581 HHIQK

-592 KDIIENCLFGVDIN
+592 KSIIENCLFGVDIN

-618 IELLKYSYYIFEK
+618 IELLKYSYYIFEE
-631 GKNTNNL
+631 GKNTNAL
-638 ETLPNIDINIKCAN
+638 ETLPNIDINIKCGN
-652 SLVSRFALKDKALL
+652 SLISRFALKDKALL
-666 KTEKNKNLEYYI
+666 KTKKNQNLEYSI

-693 LESLTRPIKD
+693 LETLTHPIKD

-716 QELAQ
+716 QELKQ

-728 KALNDRIEKIKEA
+728 KALNDRIEKIKKA
-741 FKLTLEPPQKELK
+741 FKLTLDPPQKELK

-779 ELEALALEKKM
+779 ELEALALEKQM
-790 AHEGLFH
+790 ANLFH
-797 DYTPYPKL
+797 DYRPYPKL
-805 DKTDKVVGLEHFN
+805 DKTDRVVGLEHFN
-818 RYVLTSYKDLQDENE
+818 LYVLTSYKDLQDENE

-845 PEVLNDE
+845 PEVLDDE

-867 IRQEHIKDLKP
+867 IRQEQIKEIKP

-884 QDFYNSTA
+884 QDFYNSSA

-901 AYHLLKEKG
+901 SYHLLKEKG

-935 KTTLVSYMELNALK
+935 KTTIVSYMELNALK
-949 VFESAA
+949 VFESAT

-967 PPKESDFEY
+967 PPKESRFKY
-976 YEPTPNDKDDLKSTP
+976 YEPTPDDKNDLKSARS
-991 HLPMKQNALSTESFI
+991 LPMRQNVLSTESFI
-1006 FANATLLDLRDKIE
+1006 FADSTLLDLRDKME
-1020 SVGTPLKDWDIQIN
+1020 SVGAPLKDWDIQIN
-1034 YGIKTGANEAFIIP
+1034 YGIKTGANEAFIIT
-1048 TEKREEIL
+1048 TEKRDEIL
-1056 KNCDDAQKDERGMS
+1056 NACKTQEERK
-1070 ERERTKELIKPI
+1070 RTEELIKPI

-1099 VIIAKFG
+1099 VINTHNGYTSNLKFKIPPIDIEKYPAIKAHLDSHYDTIATRSDQG
-1106 SHEFLEVEYPTI
+1106 DTPYHLRNCAYLE
-1118 YNHLLQYKDQL
+1118 
-1129 EQRGQ
+1129 
-1134 CRYSRG
+1134 
-1140 PQNSN
+1140 
-1145 KPYPGQHHW
+1145 
-1154 LELDNNPKDSYLQD
+1154 D

-1194 GVFYAEATS
+1194 GYFYAEATS

-1252 IPQITEKNQELAD
+1252 IPKITPQNQELAD
-1265 KITDGAK
+1265 KITDGTK
-1272 QILALKAKDPKAN
+1272 QILKQKKKTKAN
-1285 TQGLEKEIDAL
+1285 TQKLEKEIDAL
-1296 VYQLYHLTDEEIKTI
+1296 VYQLYNLTDEEIKII
-1311 ENGQ
+1311 EEGQEIKSD

>member
-1 MICFTRIPLK
+1 MDYKKSDLSNTNYPSKEQLKAFKTAFDTFLETNQQENENHHNDAFNDLLKGVFKYKVKPTKKIDSAILNDNNEVEVIIEFKALKNLNEFIKKGDLNVKALHESLLYYLTERKEGNNNLKHLILATIKELYIIDANEFEVFNKDKEIKKAFENCHDKKGNDPRTKAFYDACQKRLNELDHSLKYHHIPLK
-11 DFIKKHNPQEPKKE
+11 KE
-25 TIENF
+25 
-30 EKEIN
+30 
-35 NLLENAP
+35 NLA
-42 KQDDEEFQKNE
+42 
-53 INKFLKNTY
+53 
-62 GYDCNTY
+62 
-69 KKVDSAIY
+69 
-77 VDGEVRVLIE
+77 
-87 VKALNNRNEFPKNRE
+87 
-102 NPISKAFCQMVLYFL
+102 
-117 EEIEKEKNNSLKH
+117 
-130 TIICNAHEFFLFDC
+130 
-144 KDLLFLKED
+144 
-153 KRIKDFYK
+153 
-161 KCAKKEGTDSSK
+161 
-173 PKFYKDLEQ
+173 
-182 YLQEDFQGEL
+182 
-192 RYTHFNLS
+192 
-200 NYDPKELP
+200 
-208 LIYQV
+208 LIYQA
-213 LSQEVLL
+213 LSPNFLL
-220 KQRKTLDAN
+220 KIPKYSDAN

-246 EQNDKGKIL
+246 EQNEKGKIL
-255 IKPSRT
+255 IKPSHT
-261 QNSLSAA
+261 QNSLSHA
-268 LKKKYENLDDEEV
+268 LKKAYKNLDDEEV

-299 SLLISFKHFE
+299 SLLISFKHFKE
-309 KPFLTTENFKDFNA
+309 PFLTIENFTNFNA

-336 SERSLNKE
+336 NERLKEIKE
-344 DKILEKI
+344 DKILGKI
-351 PYLNSSLFDQ
+351 PYLNSSLFDK
-361 TPLELKGHEI
+361 TPLELKGYEI
-371 RLLENKKLELYQNSV
+371 KLLDNNRLEIYPKSV
-386 LKKHENYQEKK
+386 LKKHEDYQKEKD
-397 ELPLLKYLFEFLRLY
+397 LPLLKYLFEFLRLY
-412 KFTTTPKDIK
+412 DFTTTPKDIK
-422 DNTDTSESRLINPSV
+422 DNQNTSESRLINPSV

-459 TSYMCKES
+459 TSYMCSES

-475 FNAIYQWDCENLKAL
+475 FNAIYKWECKDLEAL
-490 REKIDRNFSNEKA
+490 RGKIDRNFSDQKT

-522 GHFLVSALNEMVLIA
+522 GHFLVSALNEMVFVA
-537 YELGL
+537 YKLGL
-542 IASLYRHELRLEND
+542 IASLYRHKLRLEND

-618 IELLKYSYYIFEK
+618 IELLKYSYYIFEE
-631 GKNTNNL
+631 GKNTNAL

-652 SLVSRFALKDKALL
+652 SLISRFALKDKALL
-666 KTEKNKNLEYYI
+666 KNEKNKNLKYSI

-693 LESLTRPIKD
+693 LETLTHPIKD

-728 KALNDRIEKIKEA
+728 KALNDRIEKIKEV
-741 FKLTLEPPQKELK
+741 FKLTLDPSQKELK

-764 LYGKSILEEANDNGL
+764 LYGRSILEETNDNGL
-779 ELEALALEKKM
+779 ELEALALEKQM
-790 AHEGLFH
+790 ASEKLLH
-797 DYTPYPKL
+797 DYRPYPKL

-845 PEVLNDE
+845 PEVLDDE

-867 IRQEHIKDLKP
+867 IRQEQIKPLKP
-878 LLQKQY
+878 LLEKQY

-901 AYHLLKEKG
+901 SYHLLKEKG

-924 YGAKLRELLLK
+924 YGAQLRGLLLK
-935 KTTLVSYMELNALK
+935 KTTIVSYMELNALK

-967 PPKESDFEY
+967 PHEECEFNY

-991 HLPMKQNALSTESFI
+991 SLSMKQNALSTESFI

-1020 SVGTPLKDWDIQIN
+1020 SVGTRFKDWDIQI
-1034 YGIKTGANEAFIIP
+1034 YRGILTGANEAFIIP

-1056 KNCDDAQKDERGMS
+1056 NACKTQE
-1070 ERERTKELIKPI
+1070 ERERTDALIKPI

-1090 YSYEWADLW
+1090 YSYEWAGEW
-1099 VIIAKFG
+1099 VINTHNGYTSALKSKIPPVDIEKYPAIKAHLDSHFDTIATRSDQG
-1106 SHEFLEVEYPTI
+1106 DTPYHLRNCAYLE
-1118 YNHLLQYKDQL
+1118 
-1129 EQRGQ
+1129 
-1134 CRYSRG
+1134 
-1140 PQNSN
+1140 
-1145 KPYPGQHHW
+1145 
-1154 LELDNNPKDSYLQD
+1154 D
-1168 FEKEKIVYGEIV
+1168 FEKEKIVYSEIV
-1180 QEPRFYLDNGECEL
+1180 QEPRFYLDSGECEL
-1194 GVFYAEATS
+1194 GYFYAEATS
-1203 FILTGEHLRYLL
+1203 FILTGEHLRLSL

-1252 IPQITEKNQELAD
+1252 IPKITPQNQELAR
-1265 KITDGAK
+1265 KITDCAK
-1272 QILALKAKDPKAN
+1272 AILQAKEKDPKAN
-1285 TQGLEKEIDAL
+1285 TQELEKEIDAL
-1296 VYQLYHLTDEEIKTI
+1296 VYQLYNLTDEEIKII
-1311 ENGQ
+1311 EEGQ